1 MRTHT
6 TQETPQ
12 TKKTPTHNP
21 IIIERGT
28 ETNISEIIRLL
39 ATPNTTIIYV
49 TPNSDHC
56 KNAMMELQHQMEDR
70 LYEVNIAD
78 KTVKLL
84 NGSILRFMRGDR
96 TMIDKLRGLIISKAY
111 IDGQLSLNA
120 TDYRELMQAI
130 ISRVRPTGEK

>member
-12 TKKTPTHNP
+12 TKKPPTHNP

>member
-1 MRTHT
+1 
-6 TQETPQ
+6 
-12 TKKTPTHNP
+12 
-21 IIIERGT
+21 
-28 ETNISEIIRLL
+28 
-39 ATPNTTIIYV
+39 
-49 TPNSDHC
+49 
-56 KNAMMELQHQMEDR
+56 MEDR

>member
-1 MRTHT
+1 
-6 TQETPQ
+6 
-12 TKKTPTHNP
+12 
-21 IIIERGT
+21 
-28 ETNISEIIRLL
+28 
-39 ATPNTTIIYV
+39 
-49 TPNSDHC
+49 
-56 KNAMMELQHQMEDR
+56 MEDR

-78 KTVKLL
+78 KAVKLL